1 MKQILMRVLWE
12 IMTILR
18 EVVTD
23 LVGVSSSRDL
33 ILTPLAKNQMSE
45 QGLSI
50 DTVIEVFYH
59 GQVKQN
65 DKYVLYKQYSGYR
78 VYITYQ
84 YDRKTGK
91 PKILTV
97 NKWTPKK

>member
-23 LVGVSSSRDL
+23 LVGVSGSRDL

-59 GQVKQN
+59 GQVKPN
-65 DKYVLYKQYSGYR
+65 DKFVLYKRYSKYW
-78 VYITYQ
+78 VYMTYQ

>member
-1 MKQILMRVLWE
+1 MKQILVRVLWE
-12 IMTILR
+12 TMSILR

-23 LVGVSSSRDL
+23 LVGVSGSRDL
-33 ILTPLAKNQMSE
+33 TLTPFAENQLSE
-45 QGLSI
+45 SGLSK

-59 GQVKQN
+59 GQVKPN